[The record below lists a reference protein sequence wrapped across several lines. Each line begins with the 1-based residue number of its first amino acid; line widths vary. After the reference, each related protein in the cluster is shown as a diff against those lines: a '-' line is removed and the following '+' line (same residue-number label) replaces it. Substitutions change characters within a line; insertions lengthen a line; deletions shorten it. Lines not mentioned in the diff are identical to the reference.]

1 MEDKKITVKELL
13 LLLKNYYMDNNSSEL
28 INIGY
33 WEGGGDSGY
42 ISINND
48 FPCSETVERFCDDSL
63 DYGSWA
69 GEFNSSGT
77 IYYNHSENKIILEG
91 DESIDDSDYEE
102 VCIDVDSNKIDE
114 NLTYVEVE
122 YSDGNF
128 DFYYRNKSYNIID
141 DNLYLS
147 ELLTEELKKSYLNVE
162 YNNNTYEL
170 DYNKETN
177 TIEGDIVKSLYNS
190 NSIYKEIEIDEI
202 INEIL
207 DEYGS

>member
-1 MEDKKITVKELL
+1 MENKKITVKELL

-42 ISINND
+42 ISIKDD
-48 FPCSETVERFCDDSL
+48 FPCSEIVERFCDNSL

-69 GEFNSSGT
+69 GEFNSTGT

-91 DESIDDSDYEE
+91 DESIDNSDYEE
-102 VCIDVDSNKIDE
+102 VSINVDSSKIDE
-114 NLTYVEVE
+114 DLTYIEVE

-147 ELLTEELKKSYLNVE
+147 ELLTEELKKSYLDVE

>member
-1 MEDKKITVKELL
+1 MKDKKITVKELL

-42 ISINND
+42 ISIKDD
-48 FPCSETVERFCDDSL
+48 FPCSVIVEKLCDDSL

-69 GEFNSSGT
+69 GEFNSNGT
-77 IYYNHSENKIILEG
+77 MYYNYLENKIILEG
-91 DESIDDSDYEE
+91 DESIDDADYEE

-114 NLTYVEVE
+114 DLKYVEVE

-128 DFYYRNKSYNIID
+128 DFYYRNKSYSLIN

-147 ELLTEELKKSYLNVE
+147 ELLTEELKKSYLDVD
-162 YNNNTYEL
+162 YIDNTYEL
-170 DYNKETN
+170 DYNKKNN
-177 TIEGDIVKSLYNS
+177 TIEGDIIKSIYNS

-207 DEYGS
+207 EEYGS

>member
-42 ISINND
+42 ISVKED

-91 DESIDDSDYEE
+91 DESIDNADYEE

-114 NLTYVEVE
+114 NLKYVEVE

-190 NSIYKEIEIDEI
+190 NSIYREIEIDEI